1 MSGATVLYDAP
12 GPATRRRHQI
22 YSVLFALVFVAILVW
37 IFVKLDDAG
46 EFEQRIFDGLSRT
59 NVWEAIW
66 EGVQATLKAAGLA
79 IVLAIVL
86 GLLLAIGRLS
96 DHAWIRMPCRLVV
109 EFFRA
114 VPVLLLI
121 IFAFGLLAG
130 RGLDTETRGLIAVVA
145 GLTLYNGAVL
155 AEVFRAGVQ
164 AVPRGQGEA
173 AYAIGMRKS
182 QVMSIVLLPQAIR
195 YMLPAIISQCVVAL
209 KDTSLGFVAAYV
221 ELYAEGRQIA
231 LFLHNQL
238 MVWGLIALIYIVM
251 NNIVS
256 EIATLLEKRLARG
269 RRGASAA
276 MAEVEDVLPVG

>member
-182 QVMSIVLLPQAIR
+182 QVMGIVLLPQAIR

>member
-1 MSGATVLYDAP
+1 VSGATVLYDAP
-12 GPATRRRHQI
+12 GPATRRRHLL
-22 YSVLFALVFVAILVW
+22 YSALFAVVAAAVLVW
-37 IFVKLDDAG
+37 VYLKLEDAG
-46 EFEQRIFDGLSRT
+46 QFEQRIFDGLSQA
-59 NVWEAIW
+59 NVWEAIG
-66 EGVQATLKAAGLA
+66 EGVQATLKAAGLS
-79 IVLAIVL
+79 IVLAVVL
-86 GLLLAIGRLS
+86 GLLLAVGRMS
-96 DHAWIRMPCRLVV
+96 DHRWIGTPCRLII

-121 IFAFGLLAG
+121 IFSFGLLAG
-130 RGLDTETRGLIAVVA
+130 RGLETETRGLIAVVS

-182 QVMSIVLLPQAIR
+182 QVMSIVLLPQAVR
-195 YMLPAIISQCVVAL
+195 FMLPAIISQCVVAL

-238 MVWGLIALIYIVM
+238 MVWSLIAIIYIVM

-276 MAEVEDVLPVG
+276 MSEVEDVLPVG

>member
-12 GPATRRRHQI
+12 GPATRRRHQL
-22 YSVLFALVFVAILVW
+22 YSVVFALVALAILVW
-37 IFVKLDDAG
+37 VFFKLKDAG
-46 EFEQRIFDGLSRT
+46 EFEQRIFDGLSQA

-79 IVLAIVL
+79 IVLAVVV
-86 GLLLAIGRLS
+86 GLMLAMGRLS
-96 DHAWIRMPCRLVV
+96 DHALIRVPCRLVV

-121 IFAFGLLAG
+121 IFSFGLLAG
-130 RGLDTETRGLIAVVA
+130 RGLETDVRGLIAVVA

-182 QVMSIVLLPQAIR
+182 QVMRIVLLPQAIR

-238 MVWGLIALIYIVM
+238 MVWGLIAIIYIVM

>member
-12 GPATRRRHQI
+12 GPITRRRHQV
-22 YSVLFALVFVAILVW
+22 YSLVFALIAVAVLAW
-37 IFVKLDDAG
+37 IFLKLKDAG
-46 EFEQRIFDGLSRT
+46 EFEQRIFDGLSQA

-79 IVLAIVL
+79 IVLAVVL
-86 GLLLAIGRLS
+86 GLMLAIGRLS
-96 DHAWIRMPCRLVV
+96 DRAWIRLPCRLVV

-130 RGLDTETRGLIAVVA
+130 HGLETDVRGLIAVVA

-221 ELYAEGRQIA
+221 ELYAQGRQIA

-238 MVWGLIALIYIVM
+238 MVWGLIAIIYIVM

-256 EIATLLEKRLARG
+256 EIASVLERRLARG

>member
-12 GPATRRRHQI
+12 GPATRRRHLL
-22 YSVLFALVFVAILVW
+22 YSALFAVVAAAVLVW
-37 IFVKLDDAG
+37 VYLKLEDAG
-46 EFEQRIFDGLSRT
+46 QFEQRIFDGLSQA
-59 NVWEAIW
+59 NVWEAIG
-66 EGVQATLKAAGLA
+66 EGVQATLKAAGLS
-79 IVLAIVL
+79 IVLAVVL
-86 GLLLAIGRLS
+86 GLLLAVGRMS
-96 DHAWIRMPCRLVV
+96 DHRWIGTPCRLII

-121 IFAFGLLAG
+121 IFSFGLLAG
-130 RGLDTETRGLIAVVA
+130 RGLETETRGLIAVVS

-182 QVMSIVLLPQAIR
+182 QVMSIVLLPQAVR
-195 YMLPAIISQCVVAL
+195 FMLPAIISQCVVAL

-238 MVWGLIALIYIVM
+238 MVWSLIAIIYIVM

-276 MAEVEDVLPVG
+276 MSEVEDVLPVG

>member
-12 GPATRRRHQI
+12 GPITRRRHQV
-22 YSVLFALVFVAILVW
+22 YSLVFALIAVAVLAW
-37 IFVKLDDAG
+37 IFLKLKDAG
-46 EFEQRIFDGLSRT
+46 EFEQRIFDGLSQA

-79 IVLAIVL
+79 IVLAVVL
-86 GLLLAIGRLS
+86 GLMLAIGRLS
-96 DHAWIRMPCRLVV
+96 DRAWIRLPCRLVV

-130 RGLDTETRGLIAVVA
+130 HGLETDVRGLIAVVA

-221 ELYAEGRQIA
+221 ELYAQGRQIA

-238 MVWGLIALIYIVM
+238 MVWGLIAIIYIVM

-256 EIATLLEKRLARG
+256 EIASVLERRPARG

>member
-22 YSVLFALVFVAILVW
+22 YSVVFALVLVAILVW
-37 IFVKLDDAG
+37 IFFKLKDAG
-46 EFEQRIFDGLSRT
+46 EFESRIFDGLSQS

-79 IVLAIVL
+79 IVLAVVL
-86 GLLLAIGRLS
+86 GLLLAVGRLS
-96 DHAWIRMPCRLVV
+96 ERAWIRIPSGLVV

-121 IFAFGLLAG
+121 IFSFGLLAG
-130 RGLDTETRGLIAVVA
+130 RGLETDVRGLIAVVA
-145 GLTLYNGAVL
+145 GLTFYNGAVL

-238 MVWGLIALIYIVM
+238 MVWGLIAIIYIVM

-256 EIATLLEKRLARG
+256 EIATLLEKRLARS

>member
-12 GPATRRRHQI
+12 GPVTRRRHQV
-22 YSVLFALVFVAILVW
+22 YSLVFALVAVAVLVW
-37 IFVKLDDAG
+37 IFLKLKDAG
-46 EFEQRIFDGLSRT
+46 EFEQRIFDGLSQA

-79 IVLAIVL
+79 IVLAVVL
-86 GLLLAIGRLS
+86 GLMLAIGRLS
-96 DHAWIRMPCRLVV
+96 DRAWIRLPCRLVV

-130 RGLDTETRGLIAVVA
+130 HGLETDVRGLIAVVA

-221 ELYAEGRQIA
+221 ELYAQGRQIA

-238 MVWGLIALIYIVM
+238 MVWGLIAIIYIVM

-256 EIATLLEKRLARG
+256 EIASLLERRLARG